1 MNNSVDRT
9 NVDVQKLMVGGG
21 INAGDRKEE
30 AKREQT
36 HTPLIHLLG
45 AGLGPVSHL
54 NHWFV
59 VTDFQSN

>member
-1 MNNSVDRT
+1 MFKNSW
-9 NVDVQKLMVGGG
+9 LGG